1 MFGMIDK
8 LESVEVKFGSDNEL
22 SVNKVGDLFE
32 VMAFGD
38 LKDGA
43 QGFGINCKPEELNKS
58 IELALS
64 KFN

>member
-1 MFGMIDK
+1 MFDNFKNIDSI
-8 LESVEVKFGSDNEL
+8 EIKFGSDNEL
-22 SVNKVGDLFE
+22 SVNKIGDLFE